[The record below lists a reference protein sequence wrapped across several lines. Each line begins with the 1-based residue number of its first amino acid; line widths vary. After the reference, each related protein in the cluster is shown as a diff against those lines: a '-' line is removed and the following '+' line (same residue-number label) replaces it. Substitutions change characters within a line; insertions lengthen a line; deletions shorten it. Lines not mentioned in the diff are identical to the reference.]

1 MTCALR
7 ACRRAQHRSGQERW
21 AVRARSVRRDRDAVL
36 PPGTGGRGPPGTLDS
51 MSEQHYFSET
61 PETEFKPRPV
71 QVELAGR
78 KVTVTTANGIF
89 SPSGVDKGTAIL
101 LQEAPDPQGT
111 RMLDIGCGWGPIT
124 LTLAMLAPQA
134 QVHAVDVN
142 SRSISLTERNAA
154 ALGLS
159 NVTVGTPESVDPE
172 LRFDT
177 IWSNPPIRV
186 GKEVLHEILLT
197 WLPRLAPGGDA
208 YLVVQKNLGSDSLQK
223 WMDAQLGQLYPG
235 EFEVSRYAT
244 SKGFRILQVHR
255 YEE

>member
-1 MTCALR
+1 
-7 ACRRAQHRSGQERW
+7 
-21 AVRARSVRRDRDAVL
+21 
-36 PPGTGGRGPPGTLDS
+36 

-89 SPSGVDKGTAIL
+89 SPSGIDKGTAIL
-101 LQEAPDPQGT
+101 LQEAPEPRGE
-111 RMLDIGCGWGPIT
+111 RLLDIGCGWGPIT

-154 ALGLS
+154 ALGLP
-159 NVTVGTPESVDPE
+159 NVTVGTPDSVDPE

-186 GKEVLHEILLT
+186 GKEVLHPPPPPLSHPRGPLT
-197 WLPRLAPGGDA
+197 PPYNSLGGVFFSPQPKHPPPLFYIKSLRAPVPGQ
-208 YLVVQKNLGSDSLQK
+208 YLSSF
-223 WMDAQLGQLYPG
+223 P
-235 EFEVSRYAT
+235 
-244 SKGFRILQVHR
+244 
-255 YEE
+255 

>member
-1 MTCALR
+1 M
-7 ACRRAQHRSGQERW
+7 RSG
-21 AVRARSVRRDRDAVL
+21 RASYRPAPYILCPCAAGSC
-36 PPGTGGRGPPGTLDS
+36 PTGTLDS

-71 QVELAGR
+71 QVELASR
-78 KVTVTTANGIF
+78 KVTITTANGIF
-89 SPSGVDKGTAIL
+89 SPSGIDKGTAIL
-101 LQEAPDPQGT
+101 LQEAPDPQGE

-172 LRFDT
+172 LRFNT

-197 WLPRLAPGGDA
+197 WLPHLAPGGDA

-223 WMDAQLGQLYPG
+223 WMDAQLEELYPG

-255 YEE
+255 YED